1 MDKKPALDASL
12 FIPLIIGA
20 CSICGIV
27 LVMLGLR
34 LSAGRGTVQTVPTGT
49 PIKFQYLSTEPGVA
63 QPTEAPP
70 ATEVSITE
78 ESPTITVPTEIFLPP
93 PTDINS
99 PTSKSP
105 PATAILLITNTP
117 VTRTAA
123 TPPLG
128 ATYDDADSRFTY
140 TGNWAAQS
148 GVNGAYKNTL
158 HISSTIGDAVQL
170 VFYGQKLQLTYQAGP
185 SLGMVAIKL
194 DSSDTALDQS
204 AVDTRHSEWESPV
217 LSLANHT
224 ITITHISGGSINI
237 DSVVIVDIST
247 ATPSATA
254 TPTP

>member
-1 MDKKPALDASL
+1 MDKKLPFDASL
-12 FIPLIIGA
+12 FIPIFIGA

-27 LVMLGLR
+27 FVLLGLR
-34 LSAGRGTVQTVPTGT
+34 LGAGRGTVQTIPTGT
-49 PIKFQYLSTEPGVA
+49 PIKFQYLSTEPGIA

-70 ATEVSITE
+70 ATEAPAMEEIPTE
-78 ESPTITVPTEIFLPP
+78 PSATEIFLPP
-93 PTDINS
+93 PTTIKS

-105 PATAILLITNTP
+105 ASTLVLLATNTP
-117 VTRTAA
+117 IPKTVTVS
-123 TPPLG
+123 PLG
-128 ATYDDADSRFTY
+128 ATYDDADSRFIY
-140 TGNWAAQS
+140 TGNWVAQS
-148 GVNGAYKNTL
+148 GVNSTYKNTL

-170 VFYGQKLQLTYQAGP
+170 VFYGQKVQLTYQAGP

-194 DSSDTALDQS
+194 DSADTAVDQS
-204 AVDTRHSEWESPV
+204 AIDTRHSEWESPV